1 MRPLETIRCELR
13 HTRKRLTVCRASS
26 HESTFNC
33 TTRPM
38 MKKLAVAG
46 IALLLQGCVQ
56 TLAIRTMGG
65 IMDYGLEAFNEEG
78 DLQLAQGAL
87 GSNLKLVEA
96 LIKGDPR
103 NTKLLLMASQG
114 FSAYALAFAEDD
126 SVERARGFYLRGR
139 DYGMRVL
146 MQNSVIKDAMEKDVA
161 TFQSALQTLSKD
173 DVPAVFWTAFG
184 WGSYINV
191 TRSNVGAVADLP
203 KVISMMEFVKQM
215 DPSFYYGGSS
225 LILGSI
231 EGSMPQALGGKP
243 EKAKEYFERALSV
256 TGGRFLLTYVYYA
269 RTYAVQT
276 QNQELFESLLKKV
289 DDASLDILPEARL
302 SNAIAKKK
310 ARLLREHLN
319 DLF

>member
-1 MRPLETIRCELR
+1 VTIRCELR
-13 HTRKRLTVCRASS
+13 HTRKDLPVCLTSS
-26 HESTFNC
+26 YESTLS
-33 TTRPM
+33 TSTGPLMR
-38 MKKLAVAG
+38 KLAVVVT
-46 IALLLQGCVQ
+46 ALLLQGCVQ

-78 DLQLAQGAL
+78 DLQLAQEAL

-96 LIKGDPR
+96 LIKGDPQ
-103 NTKLLLMASQG
+103 NAKLLLMASQG

-126 SVERARGFYLRGR
+126 SVDRARGFYLRGR

-146 MQNSVIKDAMEKDVA
+146 TQNTLIKDAMEKDVQ
-161 TFQSALQTLSKD
+161 TFQAALQTLSKD

-184 WGSYINV
+184 WASYINI

-203 KVISMMEFVKQM
+203 KVISMMEFVKQK
-215 DPSFYYGGSS
+215 DPTFYYGSSS

-243 EKAKEYFERALSV
+243 EKAKQYFEQALGMN
-256 TGGRFLLTYVYYA
+256 GGKFLLTYIYYA
-269 RTYAVQT
+269 RTYAVQK
-276 QNQELFESLLKKV
+276 QDQELFESLLKRV
-289 DDASLDILPEARL
+289 DDASLDVLPEARL
-302 SNAIAKKK
+302 SNAVAKKK